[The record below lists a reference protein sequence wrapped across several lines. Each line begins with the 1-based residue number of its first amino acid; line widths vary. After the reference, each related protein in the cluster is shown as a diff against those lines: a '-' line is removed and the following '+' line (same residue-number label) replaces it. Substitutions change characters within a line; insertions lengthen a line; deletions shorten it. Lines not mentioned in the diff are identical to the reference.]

1 MKRLLKMLPSLLRV
15 GFAENIAYR
24 AEMLIWVLATTMPF
38 VMMVL
43 WRSVAEHFPIVGGMG
58 QTLGP
63 LQMTHYFLAVFV
75 VRQVVSA
82 WAAWEMNFEIRQGTL
97 SMRLLKP
104 LSPLISYAVN
114 GLTGLPLRLVVALPV
129 LLIFFLL
136 GGLRD
141 GAEYRLFFL
150 LPLALLGGWL
160 IVLFAH
166 MSIGSLAVF
175 TGSSIRIMEVW
186 MAAFFV
192 FSGYLFP
199 LDLFPDWLASIGD
212 VLPFRYQLGFPVQLL
227 TLSLRMEDALILL
240 GKQWLWVVA
249 LGSLTGLLWRKG
261 VRRFEAFGG

>member
-1 MKRLLKMLPSLLRV
+1 MKRLLKMMPSLLRI

-38 VMMVL
+38 VMMVM
-43 WRSVAEHFPIVGGMG
+43 WRSVAEHFDIVGGMG

-104 LSPLISYAVN
+104 ISPLIGYAVS

-129 LLIFFLL
+129 LLVFFFL
-136 GGLRD
+136 GGFRP
-141 GAEYRLFFL
+141 GAEYGLLFL
-150 LPLALLGGWL
+150 LPLALVGGWL
-160 IVLFAH
+160 IVLFAN
-166 MSIGSLAVF
+166 MAIGSLAVF
-175 TGSSIRIMEVW
+175 SGSSTRIMEAW

-199 LDLFPDWLASIGD
+199 LDLFPDWLAWIGD
-212 VLPFRYQLGFPVQLL
+212 ILPFRYQLGFPVQVL
-227 TLSLRMEDALILL
+227 TLSLEVGDALILL
-240 GKQWLWVVA
+240 GKQWLWVAV
-249 LGSLTGLLWRKG
+249 LGVLTWVLWRRG
-261 VRRFEAFGG
+261 VRHFEAFGG